1 MTETIPLQKFTVPG
15 QYNKLTV
22 TFTWLSQHAWI
33 FLVQDLFREAK
44 C

>member
-1 MTETIPLQKFTVPG
+1 MTGIIPLQKFTAPG